1 MKRLLLL
8 LILSVPGIAQ
18 MSAQS
23 PLADSVGGYSGE
35 QGKQGWSYLYYVS
48 SKDGTG
54 TYVPEDALP
63 MKWAANSGDAKE
75 IWIAPQP
82 WFSLSRESAKSRV
95 VDDCYQGWA
104 VRRWTSDQDGEIE
117 IRGSAKCT
125 AKAGDGDDAG
135 DGVLLRVFVDGKEI
149 FNKPLPPQAAE
160 EFKIPTAVRRGSK
173 VDFAITPGPGLN
185 ALFDGAQFN
194 ATIGKAVK

>member
-1 MKRLLLL
+1 MNRLLLS
-8 LILSVPGIAQ
+8 LILSISGFAQ
-18 MSAQS
+18 LSAQS

-35 QGKQGWSYLYYVS
+35 QGKQGWSYLCYVS

-54 TYVPEDALP
+54 TYVPEDARP
-63 MKWAANSGDAKE
+63 MKYSGE
-75 IWIAPQP
+75 VQQIWNAPQP

-104 VRRWTSDQDGEIE
+104 VRRWTSDQEGEIE

-125 AKAGDGDDAG
+125 AKAGEGDDAG
-135 DGVLLRVFVDGKEI
+135 DGVLLRIFVDGKEI
-149 FNKPLPPQAAE
+149 YNKPLPPQAAA
-160 EFKIPTAVRRGSK
+160 EFQIPTPVRRGSM

-194 ATIGKAVK
+194 ATIEKRVK